1 MIKSLVFFKDNLEEN
16 SIPHFGLLTAD
27 NNIICLCCGGIVEP
41 ENYTILEY
49 CGTED
54 LCYVDEILKRYF

>member
-1 MIKSLVFFKDNLEEN
+1 MIKNLVFFVDNLEKD

-41 ENYTILEY
+41 EDYTILEVY
-49 CGTED
+49 GTEQ
-54 LCYVDEILKRYF
+54 LCYVDKILKQYF